1 MKLSNWNFEIASFL
15 STRPNFSVVF
25 VLILTVFFI
34 FPMFVFAPTEQAG
47 PNPPGEVYDLQKDI
61 DDKFPTPVHYASF
74 VIEAKNGDVLTQ
86 DVLYELDQNIFSL
99 LEKDKIGELSTNTL
113 EIQPYLFSYYDFDLG
128 QNVNGVASILGP
140 IKIILEKMGTDL
152 GSASND
158 QVKIAVSQMMSN
170 ENFKEV
176 WDFLASQTTSY
187 KQIVLG
193 QEIDYWTSPAM
204 TLVVMADNKKL
215 GGSGLEIGLGG
226 GEEVINKEH
235 LNRKFADVVA
245 GNQENFSLLGI
256 ANDVNLEAEEQGKT
270 AGPFIMFT
278 VIAAVLV
285 VGASSG
291 SYWVTAVTGIGI
303 GIMMVWLKGIS
314 ALIGLKMGLVID
326 LIVPISMVALGV
338 DFVVHAIRRYKEE
351 LNDGNLP
358 RDALRI
364 GYAGVVGALL
374 LAMASDSIAFLSNLS
389 SNIEAVIHFGAA
401 AGIAVLSSYFILGV
415 IAPIVV
421 MQTDQLILK
430 TGTAFHGNSFLFRI
444 AWLGF
449 RVFSSML
456 VAIVSGAAVILIVA
470 LDKTWGLLLL
480 SGCLIVFVLIP
491 VLVMSRFVRDNELSS
506 IQSQPSLIESDK
518 IIIKNLIVLRNIP
531 SVITQN
537 LVSFSSKRSMIVLII
552 TALVTVLSTYYAV
565 QLRPSFDV
573 KDFFDSN
580 SQFVLG
586 LDKFDEYMG
595 EQGGEPGIAY
605 VRGDLT
611 DPSALSEI
619 YVFIEKLRDVEYV
632 AVTPSGEVTFGPH
645 VINMIQSV
653 MKSPVAREMIS
664 KSQGIVISDLD
675 DNGFPDSSDQVR
687 GIYDYALINGV
698 IGEGGQLIASPDQV
712 SGSVYYREN
721 EESLTAIS
729 FQIPGTRDQ
738 KIVSKTKELVDPLLD
753 ELENHPSISRAAL
766 TGSPF
771 TRDLQ
776 LEASANTLFT
786 ALPIAIIAAIIL
798 LVVAMRSF
806 KYAIVTVIPVGL
818 VAAWLYGIMYLF
830 GFSLNFVT
838 AMIGAISIGV
848 GIDYSIHMTARFREE
863 MKRNPTRL
871 AAIMCAARGTGLALV
886 ASAISSIAGFV
897 ILGFAPMPMF
907 AAYGQLTAAM
917 ILFALLASLIVLP
930 SLLMVITKEIQE
942 PLDSN

>member
-1 MKLSNWNFEIASFL
+1 MKLSNWNFEIANFL
-15 STRPNFSVVF
+15 SKRPNLSIIFA
-25 VLILTVFFI
+25 LILTLFFI
-34 FPMFVFAPTEQAG
+34 FPMFVLAPTEQAG

-61 DDKFPTPVHYASF
+61 DEKFPTPVHYASF
-74 VIEAKNGDVLTQ
+74 VVEAKNGDVLTK
-86 DVLYELDQNIFSL
+86 DVLSELDQNVLLL
-99 LEKDKIGELSTNTL
+99 LEKDEIGELAANTL
-113 EIQPYLFSYYDFDLG
+113 DVQPYLFSYYDFDLG
-128 QNVNGVASILGP
+128 QNINGVASILGP
-140 IKIILEKMGTDL
+140 IKLILEQMGTNL
-152 GSASND
+152 SSASND
-158 QVKIAVSQMMSN
+158 QVKFAVSQMMSN

-176 WDFLASQTTSY
+176 WDFLASQTSSS
-187 KQIVLG
+187 KKIVMG

-204 TLVVMADNKKL
+204 TLAVMADNKKL
-215 GGSGLEIGLGG
+215 GGGGLDLGLGG
-226 GEEVINKEH
+226 GEEIVNKEY
-235 LNRKFADVVA
+235 LNRNFGAVIA
-245 GNQENFSLLGI
+245 GNEENFSLLGI
-256 ANDVNLEAEEQGKT
+256 ANDVNLEAEEQGQT
-270 AGPFIMFT
+270 AGPYIMLT

-303 GIMMVWLKGIS
+303 GIMMVWLKGVS

-351 LNDGNLP
+351 LNDGNFP

-415 IAPIVV
+415 IAPVVV

-430 TGTAFHGNSFLFRI
+430 TGQAFQSRFWNT
-444 AWLGF
+444 F
-449 RVFSSML
+449 RVLGSFL
-456 VAIVSGAAVILIVA
+456 VAISSGAAVIMLVA
-470 LDKTWGLLLL
+470 LDKTLGLLLL
-480 SGCLIVFVLIP
+480 SGCLVAFVIIPILFMLRFAKHNKNSFIQLEPPAVISDSKLMKVTQSIVSI
-491 VLVMSRFVRDNELSS
+491 SS
-506 IQSQPSLIESDK
+506 Q
-518 IIIKNLIVLRNIP
+518 
-531 SVITQN
+531 
-537 LVSFSSKRSMIVLII
+537 RSILVLII
-552 TALVTVLSTYYAV
+552 ATFVTILATYYAV

-580 SQFVLG
+580 SEFVLG

-611 DPSALSEI
+611 DPSALNEI
-619 YVFIEKLRDVEYV
+619 DMFIENLRDVEFV

-653 MKSPVAREMIS
+653 MGSPVAKELIS
-664 KSQGIVISDLD
+664 KSERIQISDLNND
-675 DNGFPDSSDQVR
+675 GFPDSADQVR
-687 GIYDYALINGV
+687 SIYDYALINGV
-698 IGEGGQLIASPDQV
+698 MGEGGQLIASPDQV
-712 SGSVYYREN
+712 NASIYYREN

-738 KIVSKTKELVDPLLD
+738 KIVTKTKELVDPLLND
-753 ELENHPSISRAAL
+753 LQGHSSISRAAL

-771 TRDLQ
+771 TRDVQLQ
-776 LEASANTLFT
+776 ASANTLFT

-798 LVVAMRSF
+798 LVVTMKSF

-818 VAAWLYGIMYLF
+818 VAAWLYGIMYVF

-848 GIDYSIHMTARFREE
+848 GIDYSIHMTQRFREE
-863 MKRNPTRL
+863 IRRNPTRL
-871 AAIMCAARGTGLALV
+871 SAIKRAARGTGVALV
-886 ASAISSIAGFV
+886 ASAVSSIAGFV

-930 SLLMVITKEIQE
+930 SLLMVITKEIND
-942 PLDSN
+942 PVDI

>member
-15 STRPNFSVVF
+15 STRPNLSIISA
-25 VLILTVFFI
+25 LILTGIFI
-34 FPMFVFAPTEQAG
+34 FPMFIFAPTEQAG

-61 DDKFPTPVHYASF
+61 DGKFPTPVHYASF
-74 VIEAKNGDVLTQ
+74 VVEAKNGDVLTK
-86 DVLYELDQNIFSL
+86 DVLNELDQNIFLL
-99 LEKDKIGELSTNTL
+99 LEKDEVGELAANTL
-113 EIQPYLFSYYDFDLG
+113 DVQPYLFSYYDFDLG
-128 QNVNGVASILGP
+128 QNVNGVASIIGP
-140 IKIILEKMGTDL
+140 IKLILEQMGTDL
-152 GSASND
+152 ESASND
-158 QVKIAVSQMMSN
+158 QVKFAVSQMMSN

-176 WDFLASQTTSY
+176 WDFLASQTSSS
-187 KQIVLG
+187 KKIVMG

-204 TLVVMADNKKL
+204 TLAVMADNKKL

-226 GEEVINKEH
+226 GEEIVNKEY
-235 LNRKFADVVA
+235 LNRNFGSVIA
-245 GNQENFSLLGI
+245 GNQENFLLLGI
-256 ANDVNLEAEEQGKT
+256 ANDVNLEAEEQGQT
-270 AGPFIMFT
+270 AGPYIMLT

-351 LNDGNLP
+351 LNDGNFP

-415 IAPIVV
+415 IAPVFV

-430 TGTAFHGNSFLFRI
+430 TGETFQGRFWNLFRVLGSFLAAI
-444 AWLGF
+444 A
-449 RVFSSML
+449 
-456 VAIVSGAAVILIVA
+456 SGAAVIMIVA
-470 LDKTWGLLLL
+470 LDKTLGLLLL
-480 SGCLIVFVLIP
+480 SGCSIFFILIP
-491 VLVMSRFVRDNELSS
+491 VLVMSRFAGNNESS
-506 IQSQPSLIESDK
+506 AIQSQLPSLVSDSK
-518 IIIKNLIVLRNIP
+518 LVR
-531 SVITQN
+531 ITEI
-537 LVSFSSKRSMIVLII
+537 LVSVSSQRSIVV
-552 TALVTVLSTYYAV
+552 LVIATFVTILATYYAV

-580 SQFVLG
+580 SEFVLG

-611 DPSALSEI
+611 DPSALNEI
-619 YVFIEKLRDVEYV
+619 NLFIEKLRGVEYV

-645 VINMIQSV
+645 VINLIQSV
-653 MKSPVAREMIS
+653 MNSPVAIELIS
-664 KSQGIVISDLD
+664 QSQGIGISDLD
-675 DNGFPDSSDQVR
+675 NDGFPDAPGQVQA
-687 GIYDYALINGV
+687 IYDYALINGV
-698 IGEGGQLIASPDQV
+698 IGEGNQLIASPDQV
-712 SGSVYYREN
+712 KGSVYYRQN
-721 EESLTAIS
+721 EENLTAIS

-738 KIVSKTKELVDPLLD
+738 KIVTKTKELIDPLLS
-753 ELENHPSISRAAL
+753 ELEKHPSISRAAL

-798 LVVAMRSF
+798 LIVTMKSF

-818 VAAWLYGIMYLF
+818 VAAWLYGIMYVF

-848 GIDYSIHMTARFREE
+848 GIDYSIHMTERFREE
-863 MKRNPTRL
+863 LRRNPTKL
-871 AAIMCAARGTGLALV
+871 SAIMRAARGTGVALV
-886 ASAISSIAGFV
+886 ASAVSSIAGFV

-930 SLLMVITKEIQE
+930 SLLMVITKEIKNTV
-942 PLDSN
+942 DF

>member
-1 MKLSNWNFEIASFL
+1 MKLSNWNFEIANFL
-15 STRPNFSVVF
+15 SKRPNLSIIFA
-25 VLILTVFFI
+25 LILTLFFI
-34 FPMFVFAPTEQAG
+34 FPMFVLAPTEQAG

-61 DDKFPTPVHYASF
+61 DEKFPTPVHYASF
-74 VIEAKNGDVLTQ
+74 VVEAKNGDVLTK
-86 DVLYELDQNIFSL
+86 DVLSELDQNVLLL
-99 LEKDKIGELSTNTL
+99 LEKDEIGELAANTL
-113 EIQPYLFSYYDFDLG
+113 DVQPYLFSYYDFDLG
-128 QNVNGVASILGP
+128 QNINGVASILGP
-140 IKIILEKMGTDL
+140 IKLILEQMGTNL
-152 GSASND
+152 SSASND
-158 QVKIAVSQMMSN
+158 QVKFAVSQMMSN

-176 WDFLASQTTSY
+176 WDFLASQTSSS
-187 KQIVLG
+187 KKIVMG

-204 TLVVMADNKKL
+204 TLAVMADNKKL
-215 GGSGLEIGLGG
+215 GGGGLDLGLGG
-226 GEEVINKEH
+226 GEEILNKEY
-235 LNRKFADVVA
+235 LNRNFGAVIA
-245 GNQENFSLLGI
+245 GNEENFSLLGI
-256 ANDVNLEAEEQGKT
+256 ANDVNLEAEEQGQT
-270 AGPFIMFT
+270 AGPYIMLT

-303 GIMMVWLKGIS
+303 GIMMVWLKGVS

-351 LNDGNLP
+351 LNDGNFP

-415 IAPIVV
+415 IAPVVV

-430 TGTAFHGNSFLFRI
+430 TGQAFQSRFWNT
-444 AWLGF
+444 F
-449 RVFSSML
+449 RVLGSFL
-456 VAIVSGAAVILIVA
+456 VAISSGAAVIMLVA
-470 LDKTWGLLLL
+470 LDKTLGLLLL
-480 SGCLIVFVLIP
+480 SGCLVAFVIIPILFMLRLAKHNKNSFIQLEPPAVISDSKLMKVTQSIVSI
-491 VLVMSRFVRDNELSS
+491 SS
-506 IQSQPSLIESDK
+506 Q
-518 IIIKNLIVLRNIP
+518 
-531 SVITQN
+531 
-537 LVSFSSKRSMIVLII
+537 RSILVLII
-552 TALVTVLSTYYAV
+552 ATFVTILATYYAV

-580 SQFVLG
+580 SEFVLG

-611 DPSALSEI
+611 DPSALNEI
-619 YVFIEKLRDVEYV
+619 DMFIENLRDVEFV

-653 MKSPVAREMIS
+653 MGSPVAKDLIS
-664 KSQGIVISDLD
+664 KSERIQISDLNND
-675 DNGFPDSSDQVR
+675 GFPDSADQVR
-687 GIYDYALINGV
+687 SIYDYALINGV
-698 IGEGGQLIASPDQV
+698 MGEGGQLIASPDQV
-712 SGSVYYREN
+712 NASIYYREN

-738 KIVSKTKELVDPLLD
+738 KIVTKTKELVDPLLND
-753 ELENHPSISRAAL
+753 LQSHPSISRAAL

-771 TRDLQ
+771 TRDVQLQ
-776 LEASANTLFT
+776 ASANTLFT

-798 LVVAMRSF
+798 LVVTMKSF

-818 VAAWLYGIMYLF
+818 VAAWLYGIMYVF

-848 GIDYSIHMTARFREE
+848 GIDYSIHMTQRFREE
-863 MKRNPTRL
+863 IRRNPTRL
-871 AAIMCAARGTGLALV
+871 SAIKRAARGTGVALV
-886 ASAISSIAGFV
+886 ASAVSSIAGFV

-930 SLLMVITKEIQE
+930 SLLMVITKEIND
-942 PLDSN
+942 PVDI

>member
-1 MKLSNWNFEIASFL
+1 MKLSNWNFEIANFL
-15 STRPNFSVVF
+15 SKRPNLSIIFA
-25 VLILTVFFI
+25 LILTLFFI
-34 FPMFVFAPTEQAG
+34 FPMFVLAPTEQAG

-61 DDKFPTPVHYASF
+61 DEKFPTPVHYASF
-74 VIEAKNGDVLTQ
+74 VVEAKNGDVLTK
-86 DVLYELDQNIFSL
+86 DVLSELDQNVLLL
-99 LEKDKIGELSTNTL
+99 LEKDEIGELAANTL
-113 EIQPYLFSYYDFDLG
+113 DVQPYLFSYYDFDLG
-128 QNVNGVASILGP
+128 QNINGVASILGP
-140 IKIILEKMGTDL
+140 IKLILEQMGTNL
-152 GSASND
+152 SSASND
-158 QVKIAVSQMMSN
+158 QVKFAVSQMMSN

-176 WDFLASQTTSY
+176 WDFLASQTSSS
-187 KQIVLG
+187 KRIVMG

-204 TLVVMADNKKL
+204 TLAVMADNKKL
-215 GGSGLEIGLGG
+215 GGGGLDLGLGG
-226 GEEVINKEH
+226 GEEIVNKEY
-235 LNRKFADVVA
+235 LNRNFGAVIA
-245 GNQENFSLLGI
+245 GNEENFSLLGI
-256 ANDVNLEAEEQGKT
+256 ANDVNLEAEEQGQT
-270 AGPFIMFT
+270 AGPYIMLT

-303 GIMMVWLKGIS
+303 GIMMVWLKGVS

-351 LNDGNLP
+351 LNDGNFP

-415 IAPIVV
+415 IAPVVV

-430 TGTAFHGNSFLFRI
+430 TGQAFQSRFWNT
-444 AWLGF
+444 F
-449 RVFSSML
+449 RVLGSFL
-456 VAIVSGAAVILIVA
+456 VAISSGAAVIMLVA
-470 LDKTWGLLLL
+470 LDKTLGLLLL
-480 SGCLIVFVLIP
+480 SGCLVAFVIIPILFMLRLAKHNKNSFIQLEPPAVISDSKLMKVTQSIVSI
-491 VLVMSRFVRDNELSS
+491 SS
-506 IQSQPSLIESDK
+506 Q
-518 IIIKNLIVLRNIP
+518 
-531 SVITQN
+531 
-537 LVSFSSKRSMIVLII
+537 RSILVLII
-552 TALVTVLSTYYAV
+552 ATFVTILATYYAV

-580 SQFVLG
+580 SEFVLG

-611 DPSALSEI
+611 DPSALNEI
-619 YVFIEKLRDVEYV
+619 YMFIENLRDVEFV

-653 MKSPVAREMIS
+653 MGSPVAKDLIS
-664 KSQGIVISDLD
+664 KSERIQISDLNND
-675 DNGFPDSSDQVR
+675 GFPDSADQVR
-687 GIYDYALINGV
+687 SIYDYALINGV
-698 IGEGGQLIASPDQV
+698 MGEGGQLIASPDQV
-712 SGSVYYREN
+712 NASIYYREN

-738 KIVSKTKELVDPLLD
+738 KIVTKTKELVDPLLND
-753 ELENHPSISRAAL
+753 LQSHPSISRAAL

-771 TRDLQ
+771 TRDVQLQ
-776 LEASANTLFT
+776 ASANTLFT

-798 LVVAMRSF
+798 LVVTMKSF

-818 VAAWLYGIMYLF
+818 VAAWLYGIMYVF

-848 GIDYSIHMTARFREE
+848 GIDYSIHMTQRFREE
-863 MKRNPTRL
+863 IRRNPTRL
-871 AAIMCAARGTGLALV
+871 SAIKRAARGTGVALV
-886 ASAISSIAGFV
+886 ASAVSSIAGFV

-907 AAYGQLTAAM
+907 AAYGQLTAVM

-930 SLLMVITKEIQE
+930 SLLMVITKEIND
-942 PLDSN
+942 PVDI

>member
-1 MKLSNWNFEIASFL
+1 MKLSNWNFEIANFL
-15 STRPNFSVVF
+15 SKRPNLSIIFA
-25 VLILTVFFI
+25 LILTLFFI
-34 FPMFVFAPTEQAG
+34 FPMFVLAPTEQAG

-61 DDKFPTPVHYASF
+61 DEKFPTPVHYASF
-74 VIEAKNGDVLTQ
+74 VVEAKNGDVLTK
-86 DVLYELDQNIFSL
+86 DVLSELDQNVLLL
-99 LEKDKIGELSTNTL
+99 LEKDEIGELAANTL
-113 EIQPYLFSYYDFDLG
+113 DVQPYLFSYYDFDLG
-128 QNVNGVASILGP
+128 QNINGVASILGP
-140 IKIILEKMGTDL
+140 IKLILEQMGTNL
-152 GSASND
+152 SSASND
-158 QVKIAVSQMMSN
+158 QVKFAVSQMMSN

-176 WDFLASQTTSY
+176 WDFLASQTSSS
-187 KQIVLG
+187 KKIVMG

-204 TLVVMADNKKL
+204 TLAVMADNKKL
-215 GGSGLEIGLGG
+215 GGGGLDLGLGG
-226 GEEVINKEH
+226 GEEIVNKEY
-235 LNRKFADVVA
+235 LNRNFGAVIA
-245 GNQENFSLLGI
+245 GNEENFSLLGI
-256 ANDVNLEAEEQGKT
+256 ANDVNLEAEEQGQT
-270 AGPFIMFT
+270 AGPYIMLT

-303 GIMMVWLKGIS
+303 GIMMVWLKGVS

-351 LNDGNLP
+351 LNDGNFP

-415 IAPIVV
+415 IAPVVV

-430 TGTAFHGNSFLFRI
+430 TGQAFQSRFWNT
-444 AWLGF
+444 F
-449 RVFSSML
+449 RVLGSFL
-456 VAIVSGAAVILIVA
+456 VAISSGAAVIMLVA
-470 LDKTWGLLLL
+470 LDKTLGLLLL
-480 SGCLIVFVLIP
+480 SGCLVAFVIIPILFMLRLAKHNKNSFIQLEPPAVISDSKLMKVTQSIVSI
-491 VLVMSRFVRDNELSS
+491 SS
-506 IQSQPSLIESDK
+506 Q
-518 IIIKNLIVLRNIP
+518 
-531 SVITQN
+531 
-537 LVSFSSKRSMIVLII
+537 RSILVLII
-552 TALVTVLSTYYAV
+552 ATFVTILATYYAV

-580 SQFVLG
+580 SEFVLG

-611 DPSALSEI
+611 DPSALNEI
-619 YVFIEKLRDVEYV
+619 YMFIENLRDVEFV

-645 VINMIQSV
+645 VINMIHSV
-653 MKSPVAREMIS
+653 MGSPVAKELIS
-664 KSQGIVISDLD
+664 KSERIQISDLNND
-675 DNGFPDSSDQVR
+675 GFPDSADQVR
-687 GIYDYALINGV
+687 SIYDYALINGV
-698 IGEGGQLIASPDQV
+698 MGEGGQLIASPDQV
-712 SGSVYYREN
+712 NASIYYREN

-738 KIVSKTKELVDPLLD
+738 KIVTKTKELVDPLLND
-753 ELENHPSISRAAL
+753 LQSHPSISRAAL

-771 TRDLQ
+771 TRDVQLQ
-776 LEASANTLFT
+776 ASANTLFT

-798 LVVAMRSF
+798 LVVTMKSF

-818 VAAWLYGIMYLF
+818 VAAWLYGIMYVF

-848 GIDYSIHMTARFREE
+848 GIDYSIHMTQRFREE
-863 MKRNPTRL
+863 IRRNPTRL
-871 AAIMCAARGTGLALV
+871 SAIKRAARGTGVALV
-886 ASAISSIAGFV
+886 ASAVSSIAGFV

-930 SLLMVITKEIQE
+930 SLLMVITKEIND
-942 PLDSN
+942 PVDI

>member
-1 MKLSNWNFEIASFL
+1 MKLSNWNFEIANFL
-15 STRPNFSVVF
+15 SKRPNLSIIFA
-25 VLILTVFFI
+25 LILTLFFI
-34 FPMFVFAPTEQAG
+34 FPMFVLAPTEQAG

-61 DDKFPTPVHYASF
+61 DEKFPTPVHYASF
-74 VIEAKNGDVLTQ
+74 VVEAKNGDVLTK
-86 DVLYELDQNIFSL
+86 DVLSELDQNVLLL
-99 LEKDKIGELSTNTL
+99 LEKDEIGELAANTL
-113 EIQPYLFSYYDFDLG
+113 DVQPYLFSYYDFDLG
-128 QNVNGVASILGP
+128 QNINGVASILGP
-140 IKIILEKMGTDL
+140 IKLILEQMGTNL
-152 GSASND
+152 SSASND
-158 QVKIAVSQMMSN
+158 QVKFAVSQMMSN

-176 WDFLASQTTSY
+176 WDFLASQTSSS
-187 KQIVLG
+187 KKIVMG

-204 TLVVMADNKKL
+204 TLAVMADNKKL
-215 GGSGLEIGLGG
+215 GGGGLDLGLGG
-226 GEEVINKEH
+226 GEEILNKEY
-235 LNRKFADVVA
+235 LNRNFGAVIA
-245 GNQENFSLLGI
+245 GNEENFSLLGI
-256 ANDVNLEAEEQGKT
+256 ANDVNLEAEEQGQT
-270 AGPFIMFT
+270 AGPYIMLT

-303 GIMMVWLKGIS
+303 GIMMVWLKGVS

-351 LNDGNLP
+351 LNDGNFP

-415 IAPIVV
+415 IAPVVV

-430 TGTAFHGNSFLFRI
+430 TGQAFQSRFWNT
-444 AWLGF
+444 F
-449 RVFSSML
+449 RVLGSFL
-456 VAIVSGAAVILIVA
+456 VAISSGAAVIMLVA
-470 LDKTWGLLLL
+470 LDKTLGLLLL
-480 SGCLIVFVLIP
+480 SGCLVAFVIIP
-491 VLVMSRFVRDNELSS
+491 VLFMLRFAKHNKNSFIQLEPPTVISDSKLMKVTQTIVSISS
-506 IQSQPSLIESDK
+506 Q
-518 IIIKNLIVLRNIP
+518 
-531 SVITQN
+531 
-537 LVSFSSKRSMIVLII
+537 RSILVLII
-552 TALVTVLSTYYAV
+552 ATLITILTTYYAV

-580 SQFVLG
+580 SEFVLG

-611 DPSALSEI
+611 DPSALNEI
-619 YVFIEKLRDVEYV
+619 YMFIENLRDVEFV

-653 MKSPVAREMIS
+653 MGSPVAKDLIS
-664 KSQGIVISDLD
+664 KSERIQISDLNND
-675 DNGFPDSSDQVR
+675 GFPDSADQVR
-687 GIYDYALINGV
+687 SIYDYALINGV
-698 IGEGGQLIASPDQV
+698 MGEGGQLIASPDQV
-712 SGSVYYREN
+712 NASIYYREN

-738 KIVSKTKELVDPLLD
+738 KIVTKTKELVDPLLND
-753 ELENHPSISRAAL
+753 LQSHPSISRAAL

-771 TRDLQ
+771 TRDVQLQ
-776 LEASANTLFT
+776 ASANTLFT

-798 LVVAMRSF
+798 LVVTMKSF

-818 VAAWLYGIMYLF
+818 VAAWLYGIMYVF

-848 GIDYSIHMTARFREE
+848 GIDYSIHMTQRFREE
-863 MKRNPTRL
+863 IRRNPTRL
-871 AAIMCAARGTGLALV
+871 SAIKRAARGTGVALV
-886 ASAISSIAGFV
+886 ASAVSSIAGFV

-930 SLLMVITKEIQE
+930 SLLMVITKEIND
-942 PLDSN
+942 PVDI

>member
-15 STRPNFSVVF
+15 STRPNLSIISA
-25 VLILTVFFI
+25 LILTGIFI
-34 FPMFVFAPTEQAG
+34 FPMFIFAPTEQAG

-61 DDKFPTPVHYASF
+61 DGKFPTPVHYASF
-74 VIEAKNGDVLTQ
+74 VVEAKNGDVLTK
-86 DVLYELDQNIFSL
+86 DVLNELDQNIFLL
-99 LEKDKIGELSTNTL
+99 LEKDEVGELAANTL
-113 EIQPYLFSYYDFDLG
+113 DVQPYLFSYYDFDLG
-128 QNVNGVASILGP
+128 QNVNGVASIIGP
-140 IKIILEKMGTDL
+140 IKLILEQMGTDL
-152 GSASND
+152 ESASND
-158 QVKIAVSQMMSN
+158 QVKFAVSQMMSN

-176 WDFLASQTTSY
+176 WDFLASQTSSS
-187 KQIVLG
+187 KKIVMG

-204 TLVVMADNKKL
+204 TLAVMADNKKL

-226 GEEVINKEH
+226 GEEIVNKEY
-235 LNRKFADVVA
+235 LNRNFGSVIA
-245 GNQENFSLLGI
+245 GNQENFLLLGI
-256 ANDVNLEAEEQGKT
+256 ANDVNLEAEEQGQT
-270 AGPFIMFT
+270 AGPYIMLT

-351 LNDGNLP
+351 LNDGNFP

-415 IAPIVV
+415 IAPVFV

-430 TGTAFHGNSFLFRI
+430 TGETFQGRFWNLFRVLGSFLAAI
-444 AWLGF
+444 A
-449 RVFSSML
+449 
-456 VAIVSGAAVILIVA
+456 SGAAVIMIVA
-470 LDKTWGLLLL
+470 LDKTLGLLLL
-480 SGCLIVFVLIP
+480 SGCSIFFILIP
-491 VLVMSRFVRDNELSS
+491 VLVMSRFAGNNESS
-506 IQSQPSLIESDK
+506 AIQSQLPSLVSDSK
-518 IIIKNLIVLRNIP
+518 LVR
-531 SVITQN
+531 ITEI
-537 LVSFSSKRSMIVLII
+537 LVSVSSQRSIVV
-552 TALVTVLSTYYAV
+552 LVIATFVTILATYYAV

-580 SQFVLG
+580 SEFVLG

-611 DPSALSEI
+611 DPSALNEI
-619 YVFIEKLRDVEYV
+619 NLFIEKLRGVEYV

-645 VINMIQSV
+645 VINLIQSV
-653 MKSPVAREMIS
+653 MNSPVAIELIS
-664 KSQGIVISDLD
+664 QSQGIGISDLD
-675 DNGFPDSSDQVR
+675 NDGFPDAPGQVQA
-687 GIYDYALINGV
+687 IYDYALINGV
-698 IGEGGQLIASPDQV
+698 IGEGNQLIASLDQV
-712 SGSVYYREN
+712 KGSVYYRQN
-721 EESLTAIS
+721 EENLTAIS

-738 KIVSKTKELVDPLLD
+738 KIVTKTKELIDPLLS
-753 ELENHPSISRAAL
+753 ELEKHPSISRAAL

-798 LVVAMRSF
+798 LIVTMKSF

-818 VAAWLYGIMYLF
+818 VAAWLYGIMYVF

-848 GIDYSIHMTARFREE
+848 GIDYSIHMTERFREE
-863 MKRNPTRL
+863 LRRNPTKL
-871 AAIMCAARGTGLALV
+871 SAIMRAARGTGVALV
-886 ASAISSIAGFV
+886 ASAVSSIAGFV

-930 SLLMVITKEIQE
+930 SLLMVITKEIKNTV
-942 PLDSN
+942 DF

>member
-1 MKLSNWNFEIASFL
+1 MKLSNWNFEIANFL
-15 STRPNFSVVF
+15 SKRPNLSIIFA
-25 VLILTVFFI
+25 LILTLFFI
-34 FPMFVFAPTEQAG
+34 FPMFVLAPTEQAG

-61 DDKFPTPVHYASF
+61 DEKFPTPVHYASF
-74 VIEAKNGDVLTQ
+74 VVEAKNGDVLTK
-86 DVLYELDQNIFSL
+86 DVLSELDQNVLLL
-99 LEKDKIGELSTNTL
+99 LEKDEIGELAANTL
-113 EIQPYLFSYYDFDLG
+113 DVQPYLFSYYDFDLG
-128 QNVNGVASILGP
+128 QNINGVASILGP
-140 IKIILEKMGTDL
+140 IKLILEQMGTNL
-152 GSASND
+152 SSASND
-158 QVKIAVSQMMSN
+158 QVKFAVSQMMSN

-176 WDFLASQTTSY
+176 WDFLASQTSSS
-187 KQIVLG
+187 KKIVMG

-204 TLVVMADNKKL
+204 TLAVMADNKKL
-215 GGSGLEIGLGG
+215 GGGGLDLGLGG
-226 GEEVINKEH
+226 GEEIVNKEY
-235 LNRKFADVVA
+235 LNRNFGAVIA
-245 GNQENFSLLGI
+245 GNEENFSLLGI
-256 ANDVNLEAEEQGKT
+256 ANDVNLEAEEQGQT
-270 AGPFIMFT
+270 AGPYIMLT

-303 GIMMVWLKGIS
+303 GIMMVWLKGVS

-351 LNDGNLP
+351 LNDGNFP

-415 IAPIVV
+415 IAPVVV

-430 TGTAFHGNSFLFRI
+430 TGQAFQSRFWNT
-444 AWLGF
+444 F
-449 RVFSSML
+449 RVLGSFL
-456 VAIVSGAAVILIVA
+456 VAISSGAAVIMLVA
-470 LDKTWGLLLL
+470 LDKTLGLLLL
-480 SGCLIVFVLIP
+480 SGCLVAFVIIPILFMLRLAKHNKNSFIQLEPPAVISDSKLMKVTQSIVSI
-491 VLVMSRFVRDNELSS
+491 SS
-506 IQSQPSLIESDK
+506 Q
-518 IIIKNLIVLRNIP
+518 
-531 SVITQN
+531 
-537 LVSFSSKRSMIVLII
+537 RSILVLII
-552 TALVTVLSTYYAV
+552 ATFVTILATYYAV

-580 SQFVLG
+580 SEFVLG

-611 DPSALSEI
+611 DPSALNEI
-619 YVFIEKLRDVEYV
+619 YMFIENLRDVEFV

-653 MKSPVAREMIS
+653 MGSPVAKDLIS
-664 KSQGIVISDLD
+664 KSERIQISDLNND
-675 DNGFPDSSDQVR
+675 GFPDSADQVR
-687 GIYDYALINGV
+687 SIYDYALINGV
-698 IGEGGQLIASPDQV
+698 MGEGGQLIASPDQV
-712 SGSVYYREN
+712 NASIYYREN

-738 KIVSKTKELVDPLLD
+738 KIVTKTKELVDPLLND
-753 ELENHPSISRAAL
+753 LQSHPSISRAAL

-771 TRDLQ
+771 TRDVQLQ
-776 LEASANTLFT
+776 ASANTLFT

-798 LVVAMRSF
+798 LVVTMKSF

-818 VAAWLYGIMYLF
+818 VAAWLYGIMYVF

-848 GIDYSIHMTARFREE
+848 GIDYSIHMTQRFREE
-863 MKRNPTRL
+863 ILRNPTRL
-871 AAIMCAARGTGLALV
+871 SAIKRAARGTGVALV

-930 SLLMVITKEIQE
+930 SLLMVITKEIND
-942 PLDSN
+942 PVDI

>member
-1 MKLSNWNFEIASFL
+1 MKLSNWNFEIANFL
-15 STRPNFSVVF
+15 SKRPNLSIIFA
-25 VLILTVFFI
+25 LILTLFFI
-34 FPMFVFAPTEQAG
+34 FPMFVLAPTEQAG

-61 DDKFPTPVHYASF
+61 DEKFPTPVHYASF
-74 VIEAKNGDVLTQ
+74 VVEAKNGDVLTK
-86 DVLYELDQNIFSL
+86 DVLSELDQNVLLL
-99 LEKDKIGELSTNTL
+99 LEKDEIGELAANTL
-113 EIQPYLFSYYDFDLG
+113 DVQPYLFSYYDFDLG
-128 QNVNGVASILGP
+128 QNINGVASILGP
-140 IKIILEKMGTDL
+140 IKLILEQMGTNL
-152 GSASND
+152 SSASND
-158 QVKIAVSQMMSN
+158 QVKFAVSQMMSN

-176 WDFLASQTTSY
+176 WDFLASQTSSS
-187 KQIVLG
+187 KKIVMG

-204 TLVVMADNKKL
+204 TLAVMADNKKL
-215 GGSGLEIGLGG
+215 GGGGLDLGLGG
-226 GEEVINKEH
+226 GEDIVNKEY
-235 LNRKFADVVA
+235 LNRNFGAVIA
-245 GNQENFSLLGI
+245 GNEENFSLLGI
-256 ANDVNLEAEEQGKT
+256 ANDVNLEAEEQGQT
-270 AGPFIMFT
+270 AGPYIMLT

-303 GIMMVWLKGIS
+303 GIMMVWLKGVS

-351 LNDGNLP
+351 LNDGNFP

-415 IAPIVV
+415 IAPVVV

-430 TGTAFHGNSFLFRI
+430 TGQAFQSRFWNT
-444 AWLGF
+444 F
-449 RVFSSML
+449 RVLGSFL
-456 VAIVSGAAVILIVA
+456 VAISSGAAVIMLVA
-470 LDKTWGLLLL
+470 LDKTLGLLLL
-480 SGCLIVFVLIP
+480 SGCLVAFVIIPILFMLRFAKHNKNSFIQFEPPAVISDSKLMKVTQSIVSI
-491 VLVMSRFVRDNELSS
+491 SS
-506 IQSQPSLIESDK
+506 Q
-518 IIIKNLIVLRNIP
+518 
-531 SVITQN
+531 
-537 LVSFSSKRSMIVLII
+537 RSILVLII
-552 TALVTVLSTYYAV
+552 ATFVTILATYYAV

-580 SQFVLG
+580 SEFVLG

-611 DPSALSEI
+611 DPSALNEI
-619 YVFIEKLRDVEYV
+619 YMFIENLRDVEFV

-653 MKSPVAREMIS
+653 MGSPVAKDLIS
-664 KSQGIVISDLD
+664 KSERIQISDLNND
-675 DNGFPDSSDQVR
+675 GFPDSADQVR
-687 GIYDYALINGV
+687 AIYDYALINGV
-698 IGEGGQLIASPDQV
+698 MGEGGQLIASPDQV
-712 SGSVYYREN
+712 NASIYYREN

-738 KIVSKTKELVDPLLD
+738 KIVTKTKELIDPLLND
-753 ELENHPSISRAAL
+753 LQGHSSISRAAL

-771 TRDLQ
+771 TRDVQLQ
-776 LEASANTLFT
+776 ASANTLFT

-798 LVVAMRSF
+798 LVVTMKSF

-818 VAAWLYGIMYLF
+818 VAAWLYGIMYVF

-848 GIDYSIHMTARFREE
+848 GIDYSIHMTQRFREE
-863 MKRNPTRL
+863 IRRNPTRL
-871 AAIMCAARGTGLALV
+871 SAIKRAARGTGVALV
-886 ASAISSIAGFV
+886 ASAVSSIAGFV

-930 SLLMVITKEIQE
+930 SLLMVITKEIND
-942 PLDSN
+942 PVDI

>member
-15 STRPNFSVVF
+15 STRPNLSIISA
-25 VLILTVFFI
+25 LILTGIFI
-34 FPMFVFAPTEQAG
+34 FPMFIFAPTEQAG

-61 DDKFPTPVHYASF
+61 DGKFPTPVHYASF
-74 VIEAKNGDVLTQ
+74 VVEAKNGDVLTK
-86 DVLYELDQNIFSL
+86 DVLNELDQNIFLL
-99 LEKDKIGELSTNTL
+99 LEKDEVGELAANTL
-113 EIQPYLFSYYDFDLG
+113 DVQPYLFSYYDFDLG
-128 QNVNGVASILGP
+128 QNVNGVASIIGP
-140 IKIILEKMGTDL
+140 IKLILEQMGTDL
-152 GSASND
+152 ESASND
-158 QVKIAVSQMMSN
+158 QVKFAVSQMMSN

-176 WDFLASQTTSY
+176 WDFLASQTSSS
-187 KQIVLG
+187 KKIVMG

-204 TLVVMADNKKL
+204 TLAVMADNKKL

-226 GEEVINKEH
+226 GEEIVNKEY
-235 LNRKFADVVA
+235 LNRNFGSVIA
-245 GNQENFSLLGI
+245 GNQENFLLLGI
-256 ANDVNLEAEEQGKT
+256 ANDVNLEAEEQGQT
-270 AGPFIMFT
+270 AGPYIMLT

-351 LNDGNLP
+351 LNDGNFP

-415 IAPIVV
+415 IAPVFV

-430 TGTAFHGNSFLFRI
+430 TGETFQGRFWNLFRVLGSFLAAI
-444 AWLGF
+444 A
-449 RVFSSML
+449 
-456 VAIVSGAAVILIVA
+456 SGAAVIMIVA
-470 LDKTWGLLLL
+470 LDKTLGLLLL
-480 SGCLIVFVLIP
+480 SGCSIFFILIP
-491 VLVMSRFVRDNELSS
+491 VLVMSRFAVNNESS
-506 IQSQPSLIESDK
+506 AIQSQLPSLVSDSK
-518 IIIKNLIVLRNIP
+518 LVR
-531 SVITQN
+531 ITEI
-537 LVSFSSKRSMIVLII
+537 LVSVSSQRSIVV
-552 TALVTVLSTYYAV
+552 LVIATFVTILATYYAV

-580 SQFVLG
+580 SEFVLG

-611 DPSALSEI
+611 DPSALNEI
-619 YVFIEKLRDVEYV
+619 NLFIEKLRGVEYV

-645 VINMIQSV
+645 VINLIQSV
-653 MKSPVAREMIS
+653 MNSPVAIELIS
-664 KSQGIVISDLD
+664 QSQGIGISDLD
-675 DNGFPDSSDQVR
+675 NDGFPDAPGQVQA
-687 GIYDYALINGV
+687 IYDYALINGV
-698 IGEGGQLIASPDQV
+698 IGEGNQLIASPDQV
-712 SGSVYYREN
+712 KGSVYYRQN
-721 EESLTAIS
+721 EENLTAIS

-738 KIVSKTKELVDPLLD
+738 KIVTKTKELIDPLLS
-753 ELENHPSISRAAL
+753 ELEKHPSISRAAL

-798 LVVAMRSF
+798 LIVTMKSF

-818 VAAWLYGIMYLF
+818 VAAWLYGIMYVF

-848 GIDYSIHMTARFREE
+848 GIDYSIHMTERFREE
-863 MKRNPTRL
+863 LRRNPTKL
-871 AAIMCAARGTGLALV
+871 SAIMRAARGTGVALV
-886 ASAISSIAGFV
+886 ASAVSSIAGFV

-930 SLLMVITKEIQE
+930 SLLMVITKEIKNTV
-942 PLDSN
+942 DF

>member
-1 MKLSNWNFEIASFL
+1 MKLSNWNFEIANFL
-15 STRPNFSVVF
+15 SKRPNLSIIFA
-25 VLILTVFFI
+25 LILTLFFI
-34 FPMFVFAPTEQAG
+34 FPMFVLAPTEQAG

-61 DDKFPTPVHYASF
+61 DEKFPTPVHYASF
-74 VIEAKNGDVLTQ
+74 VVEAKNGDVLTK
-86 DVLYELDQNIFSL
+86 DVLSELDQNVLLL
-99 LEKDKIGELSTNTL
+99 LEKDEIGELAANTL
-113 EIQPYLFSYYDFDLG
+113 DVQPYLFSYYDFDLG
-128 QNVNGVASILGP
+128 QNINGVASILGP
-140 IKIILEKMGTDL
+140 IKLILEQMGTNL
-152 GSASND
+152 SSASND
-158 QVKIAVSQMMSN
+158 QVKFAVSQMMSN

-176 WDFLASQTTSY
+176 WDFLASQTSSS
-187 KQIVLG
+187 KKIVMG

-204 TLVVMADNKKL
+204 TLAVMADNKKL
-215 GGSGLEIGLGG
+215 GGGGLDLGLGG
-226 GEEVINKEH
+226 GEEIVNKEY
-235 LNRKFADVVA
+235 LNRNFGAVIA
-245 GNQENFSLLGI
+245 GNEENFSLLGI
-256 ANDVNLEAEEQGKT
+256 ANDVNLEAEEQGQT
-270 AGPFIMFT
+270 AGPYIMLT

-303 GIMMVWLKGIS
+303 GIMMVWLKGVS

-351 LNDGNLP
+351 LNDGNFP

-415 IAPIVV
+415 IAPVVV

-430 TGTAFHGNSFLFRI
+430 TGQAFQSRFWNT
-444 AWLGF
+444 F
-449 RVFSSML
+449 RVLGSFL
-456 VAIVSGAAVILIVA
+456 VAISSGAAVIMLVA
-470 LDKTWGLLLL
+470 LDKTLGLLLL
-480 SGCLIVFVLIP
+480 SGCLVAFVIIPILFMLRLAKHNKNSFIQLEPPAVISDSKLMKVTQSIVSI
-491 VLVMSRFVRDNELSS
+491 SS
-506 IQSQPSLIESDK
+506 Q
-518 IIIKNLIVLRNIP
+518 
-531 SVITQN
+531 
-537 LVSFSSKRSMIVLII
+537 RSILVLII
-552 TALVTVLSTYYAV
+552 ATFVTILATYYAV

-580 SQFVLG
+580 SEFVLG

-611 DPSALSEI
+611 DPSALNEI
-619 YVFIEKLRDVEYV
+619 YMFIENLRDVEFV

-653 MKSPVAREMIS
+653 MGSPVAKDLIS
-664 KSQGIVISDLD
+664 KSERIQISDLNND
-675 DNGFPDSSDQVR
+675 GFPDSADQVR
-687 GIYDYALINGV
+687 SIYDYALINGV
-698 IGEGGQLIASPDQV
+698 MGEGGQLIASPDQV
-712 SGSVYYREN
+712 NASIYYREN

-738 KIVSKTKELVDPLLD
+738 KIVTKTKELVDPLLND
-753 ELENHPSISRAAL
+753 LQSHPSISRAAL

-771 TRDLQ
+771 TRDVQLQ
-776 LEASANTLFT
+776 ASANTLFT

-798 LVVAMRSF
+798 LVVTMKSF

-818 VAAWLYGIMYLF
+818 VAAWLYGIMYVF

-848 GIDYSIHMTARFREE
+848 GIDYSIHMTQRFREE
-863 MKRNPTRL
+863 IRRNPTRL
-871 AAIMCAARGTGLALV
+871 SAIKRAARGTGVALV
-886 ASAISSIAGFV
+886 ASAVSSIAGFV

-907 AAYGQLTAAM
+907 AAYGQLTAVM

-930 SLLMVITKEIQE
+930 SLLMVITKEIND
-942 PLDSN
+942 PVDI

>member
-1 MKLSNWNFEIASFL
+1 MKLSNWNFEIANFL
-15 STRPNFSVVF
+15 SKRPNLSIIFA
-25 VLILTVFFI
+25 LILTLFFI
-34 FPMFVFAPTEQAG
+34 FPMFVLAPTEQAG

-61 DDKFPTPVHYASF
+61 DEKFPTPVHYASF
-74 VIEAKNGDVLTQ
+74 VVEAKNGDVLTK
-86 DVLYELDQNIFSL
+86 DVLSELDQNVLLL
-99 LEKDKIGELSTNTL
+99 LEKDEIGELAANTL
-113 EIQPYLFSYYDFDLG
+113 DVQPYLFSYYDFDLG
-128 QNVNGVASILGP
+128 QNINGVASILGP
-140 IKIILEKMGTDL
+140 IKLILEQMGTNL
-152 GSASND
+152 SSASND
-158 QVKIAVSQMMSN
+158 QVKFAVSQMMSN

-176 WDFLASQTTSY
+176 WDFLASQTSSS
-187 KQIVLG
+187 KKIVMG

-204 TLVVMADNKKL
+204 TLAVMADNKKL
-215 GGSGLEIGLGG
+215 GGGGLDLGLGG
-226 GEEVINKEH
+226 GEEIVNKEY
-235 LNRKFADVVA
+235 LNRNFGAVIA
-245 GNQENFSLLGI
+245 GNEENFSLLGI
-256 ANDVNLEAEEQGKT
+256 ANDVNLEAEEQGQT
-270 AGPFIMFT
+270 AGPYIMLT

-303 GIMMVWLKGIS
+303 GIMMVWLKGVS

-351 LNDGNLP
+351 LNDGNFP

-415 IAPIVV
+415 IAPVVV

-430 TGTAFHGNSFLFRI
+430 TGQAFQSRFWNT
-444 AWLGF
+444 F
-449 RVFSSML
+449 RVLGSFL
-456 VAIVSGAAVILIVA
+456 VAISSGAAVIMLVA
-470 LDKTWGLLLL
+470 LDKTLGLLLL
-480 SGCLIVFVLIP
+480 SGCLVAFVIIPILFMLRLAKHNKNSFIQLEPPAVISDSKLMKVTQSIVSI
-491 VLVMSRFVRDNELSS
+491 SS
-506 IQSQPSLIESDK
+506 Q
-518 IIIKNLIVLRNIP
+518 
-531 SVITQN
+531 
-537 LVSFSSKRSMIVLII
+537 RSILVLII
-552 TALVTVLSTYYAV
+552 ATFVTILSTYYAV

-580 SQFVLG
+580 SEFVLG

-611 DPSALSEI
+611 DPSALNEI
-619 YVFIEKLRDVEYV
+619 YMFIENLRDVEFV

-653 MKSPVAREMIS
+653 MGSPVAKDLIS
-664 KSQGIVISDLD
+664 KSERIQISDLNND
-675 DNGFPDSSDQVR
+675 GFPDSADQVR
-687 GIYDYALINGV
+687 SIYDYALINGV
-698 IGEGGQLIASPDQV
+698 MGEGGQLIASPDQV
-712 SGSVYYREN
+712 NASIYYREN

-738 KIVSKTKELVDPLLD
+738 KIVTKTKELVDPLLND
-753 ELENHPSISRAAL
+753 LQSHPSISRAAL

-771 TRDLQ
+771 TRDVQLQ
-776 LEASANTLFT
+776 ASANTLFT

-798 LVVAMRSF
+798 LVVTMKSF

-818 VAAWLYGIMYLF
+818 VAAWLYGIMYVF

-848 GIDYSIHMTARFREE
+848 GIDYSIHMTQRFREE
-863 MKRNPTRL
+863 IRRNPTRL
-871 AAIMCAARGTGLALV
+871 SAIKRAARGTGVALV

-907 AAYGQLTAAM
+907 AAYGQLTAVM

-930 SLLMVITKEIQE
+930 SLLMVITKEIND
-942 PLDSN
+942 PVDI

>member
-1 MKLSNWNFEIASFL
+1 MKLSNWNFEIANFL
-15 STRPNFSVVF
+15 SKRPNLSIIFA
-25 VLILTVFFI
+25 LILTLFFI
-34 FPMFVFAPTEQAG
+34 FPMFVLAPTEQAG

-61 DDKFPTPVHYASF
+61 DEKFPTPVHYASF
-74 VIEAKNGDVLTQ
+74 VVEAKNGDVLTK
-86 DVLYELDQNIFSL
+86 DVLSELDQNVLLL
-99 LEKDKIGELSTNTL
+99 LEKDEIGELAANTL
-113 EIQPYLFSYYDFDLG
+113 DVQPYLFSYYDFDLG
-128 QNVNGVASILGP
+128 QNINGVASILGP
-140 IKIILEKMGTDL
+140 IKLILEQMGTNL
-152 GSASND
+152 SSASND
-158 QVKIAVSQMMSN
+158 QVKFAVSQMMSN

-176 WDFLASQTTSY
+176 WDFLASQTSSS
-187 KQIVLG
+187 KKIVMG

-204 TLVVMADNKKL
+204 TLAVMADNKKL
-215 GGSGLEIGLGG
+215 GGGGLDLGLGG
-226 GEEVINKEH
+226 GEEIVNKEY
-235 LNRKFADVVA
+235 LNRNFGAVIA
-245 GNQENFSLLGI
+245 GNEENFSLLGI
-256 ANDVNLEAEEQGKT
+256 ANDVNLEAEEQGQT
-270 AGPFIMFT
+270 AGPYIMLT

-303 GIMMVWLKGIS
+303 GIMMVWLKGVS

-351 LNDGNLP
+351 LNDGNFP

-415 IAPIVV
+415 IAPVVV

-430 TGTAFHGNSFLFRI
+430 TGQAFQSRFWNT
-444 AWLGF
+444 F
-449 RVFSSML
+449 RVLGSFL
-456 VAIVSGAAVILIVA
+456 VAISSGAAVIMLVA
-470 LDKTWGLLLL
+470 LDKTLGLLLL
-480 SGCLIVFVLIP
+480 SGCLVAFVIIPILFMLRLAKHNKNSFIQLEPPAVISDSKLMKVTQSIVSI
-491 VLVMSRFVRDNELSS
+491 SS
-506 IQSQPSLIESDK
+506 Q
-518 IIIKNLIVLRNIP
+518 
-531 SVITQN
+531 
-537 LVSFSSKRSMIVLII
+537 RSILVLII
-552 TALVTVLSTYYAV
+552 ATFVTILATYYAV

-580 SQFVLG
+580 SEFVLG

-611 DPSALSEI
+611 DPSALNEI
-619 YVFIEKLRDVEYV
+619 YMFIENLRDVEFV

-653 MKSPVAREMIS
+653 MGSPVAKDLIS
-664 KSQGIVISDLD
+664 KSERIQISDLNND
-675 DNGFPDSSDQVR
+675 GFPDSADQVR
-687 GIYDYALINGV
+687 SIYDYALINGV
-698 IGEGGQLIASPDQV
+698 MGEGGQLIASPDQV
-712 SGSVYYREN
+712 NASIYYREN

-738 KIVSKTKELVDPLLD
+738 KIVTKTKELVDPLLND
-753 ELENHPSISRAAL
+753 LQSHPSISRAAL

-771 TRDLQ
+771 TRDVQLQ
-776 LEASANTLFT
+776 ASANTLFT

-798 LVVAMRSF
+798 LVVTMKSF

-818 VAAWLYGIMYLF
+818 VAAWLYGIMYVF

-848 GIDYSIHMTARFREE
+848 GIDYSIHMTQRFREE
-863 MKRNPTRL
+863 IRRNPTRL
-871 AAIMCAARGTGLALV
+871 SAIKRAARGTGVALV
-886 ASAISSIAGFV
+886 ASAVSSIAGFV

-930 SLLMVITKEIQE
+930 SLLMVITKEIND
-942 PLDSN
+942 PVDI

>member
-15 STRPNFSVVF
+15 STRPNLSIISA
-25 VLILTVFFI
+25 LILTGIFI
-34 FPMFVFAPTEQAG
+34 FPMFIFAPTEQAG

-61 DDKFPTPVHYASF
+61 DGKFPTPVHYASF
-74 VIEAKNGDVLTQ
+74 VVEAKNGDVLTK
-86 DVLYELDQNIFSL
+86 DVLNELDQNIFLL
-99 LEKDKIGELSTNTL
+99 LEKDEVGELAANTL
-113 EIQPYLFSYYDFDLG
+113 DVQPYLFSYYDFDLG
-128 QNVNGVASILGP
+128 QNVNGVASIIGP
-140 IKIILEKMGTDL
+140 IKLILEQMGTDL
-152 GSASND
+152 ESASND
-158 QVKIAVSQMMSN
+158 QVKFAVSQMMSN

-176 WDFLASQTTSY
+176 WDFLASQTSSS
-187 KQIVLG
+187 KKIVMG

-204 TLVVMADNKKL
+204 TLAVMADNKKL

-226 GEEVINKEH
+226 GEEIVNKEY
-235 LNRKFADVVA
+235 LNRNFGSVIA
-245 GNQENFSLLGI
+245 GNQENFLLLGI
-256 ANDVNLEAEEQGKT
+256 ANDVNLEAEEQGQT
-270 AGPFIMFT
+270 AGPYIMLT

-351 LNDGNLP
+351 LNDGNFP

-415 IAPIVV
+415 IAPVFV

-430 TGTAFHGNSFLFRI
+430 TGETFQGRFWNLFRVLGSFLAAI
-444 AWLGF
+444 A
-449 RVFSSML
+449 
-456 VAIVSGAAVILIVA
+456 SGAAVIMIVA
-470 LDKTWGLLLL
+470 LDKTLGLLLL
-480 SGCLIVFVLIP
+480 SGCSIFFILIP
-491 VLVMSRFVRDNELSS
+491 VLVMSRFAGNNESS
-506 IQSQPSLIESDK
+506 AIQSQLPSLVSDSK
-518 IIIKNLIVLRNIP
+518 LVR
-531 SVITQN
+531 ITEI
-537 LVSFSSKRSMIVLII
+537 LVSVSSQRSIVV
-552 TALVTVLSTYYAV
+552 LVIATFVTILATYYAV

-580 SQFVLG
+580 SEFVLG

-611 DPSALSEI
+611 DPSALNEI
-619 YVFIEKLRDVEYV
+619 NLFIEKLRGVEYV

-645 VINMIQSV
+645 VINLIQSV
-653 MKSPVAREMIS
+653 MNSPVAIELIS
-664 KSQGIVISDLD
+664 QSQGIGISDLD
-675 DNGFPDSSDQVR
+675 NDGFPDAPAQVQA
-687 GIYDYALINGV
+687 IYDYALINGV
-698 IGEGGQLIASPDQV
+698 IGEGNQLIASPDQV
-712 SGSVYYREN
+712 KGSVYYRQN
-721 EESLTAIS
+721 EENLTAIS

-738 KIVSKTKELVDPLLD
+738 KIVTKTKELIDPLLS
-753 ELENHPSISRAAL
+753 ELEKHPSISRAAL

-798 LVVAMRSF
+798 LIVTMKSF

-818 VAAWLYGIMYLF
+818 VAAWLYGIMYVF

-848 GIDYSIHMTARFREE
+848 GIDYSIHMTERFREE
-863 MKRNPTRL
+863 LRRNPTKL
-871 AAIMCAARGTGLALV
+871 SAIMRAARGTGVALV
-886 ASAISSIAGFV
+886 ASAVSSIAGFV

-930 SLLMVITKEIQE
+930 SLLMVITKEIKNTV
-942 PLDSN
+942 DF

>member
-1 MKLSNWNFEIASFL
+1 MKLSNWNFEIANFL
-15 STRPNFSVVF
+15 SKRPNLSIIFA
-25 VLILTVFFI
+25 LILTLFFI
-34 FPMFVFAPTEQAG
+34 FPMFVLAPTEQAG

-61 DDKFPTPVHYASF
+61 DEKFPTPVHYASF
-74 VIEAKNGDVLTQ
+74 VVEAKNGDVLTK
-86 DVLYELDQNIFSL
+86 DVLSELDQNVLLL
-99 LEKDKIGELSTNTL
+99 LEKDEIGELAANTL
-113 EIQPYLFSYYDFDLG
+113 DVQPYLFSYYDFDLG
-128 QNVNGVASILGP
+128 QNINGVASILGP
-140 IKIILEKMGTDL
+140 IKLILEQMGTNL
-152 GSASND
+152 SSASND
-158 QVKIAVSQMMSN
+158 QVKFAVSQMMSN

-176 WDFLASQTTSY
+176 WDFLASQTSSS
-187 KQIVLG
+187 KKIVMG

-204 TLVVMADNKKL
+204 TLAVMADNKKL
-215 GGSGLEIGLGG
+215 GGGGLDLGLGG
-226 GEEVINKEH
+226 GEEILNKEY
-235 LNRKFADVVA
+235 LNRNFGAVIA
-245 GNQENFSLLGI
+245 GNEENFSLLGI
-256 ANDVNLEAEEQGKT
+256 ANDVNLEAEEQGQT
-270 AGPFIMFT
+270 AGPYIMLT

-303 GIMMVWLKGIS
+303 GIMMVWLKGVS

-351 LNDGNLP
+351 LNDGNFP

-401 AGIAVLSSYFILGV
+401 AAIAVLSSYFILGV
-415 IAPIVV
+415 IAPVVV
-421 MQTDQLILK
+421 MQMDQLILK
-430 TGTAFHGNSFLFRI
+430 TGQAFQSRFWNT
-444 AWLGF
+444 F
-449 RVFSSML
+449 RVLGSFL
-456 VAIVSGAAVILIVA
+456 VAISSGAAVIMLVA
-470 LDKTWGLLLL
+470 LDKTLGLLLL
-480 SGCLIVFVLIP
+480 SGCLVAFVIIPILFMLRFAKHNKNSFIQLEPPAVISDSKLMKVTQSIVSI
-491 VLVMSRFVRDNELSS
+491 SS
-506 IQSQPSLIESDK
+506 Q
-518 IIIKNLIVLRNIP
+518 
-531 SVITQN
+531 
-537 LVSFSSKRSMIVLII
+537 RSILVLII
-552 TALVTVLSTYYAV
+552 ATFVTILATYYAV

-580 SQFVLG
+580 SEFVLG

-611 DPSALSEI
+611 DPSALNEI
-619 YVFIEKLRDVEYV
+619 YMFIENLRDVEFV

-653 MKSPVAREMIS
+653 MGSPVAKELIS
-664 KSQGIVISDLD
+664 KSERIQISDLNND
-675 DNGFPDSSDQVR
+675 GFPDSADQVR
-687 GIYDYALINGV
+687 AIYDYALINGV
-698 IGEGGQLIASPDQV
+698 MGEGGQLIASPDQV
-712 SGSVYYREN
+712 NASIYYREN

-738 KIVSKTKELVDPLLD
+738 KIVTKTKELVDPLLND
-753 ELENHPSISRAAL
+753 LQGHSSISRAAL

-771 TRDLQ
+771 TRDVQLQ
-776 LEASANTLFT
+776 ASANTLFT

-798 LVVAMRSF
+798 LVVTMKSF

-818 VAAWLYGIMYLF
+818 VAAWLYGIMYVF

-848 GIDYSIHMTARFREE
+848 GIDYSIHMTQRFREE
-863 MKRNPTRL
+863 IRRNPTRL
-871 AAIMCAARGTGLALV
+871 SAIKRAARGTGVALV
-886 ASAISSIAGFV
+886 ASAVSSIAGFV

-930 SLLMVITKEIQE
+930 SLLMVITKEIND
-942 PLDSN
+942 PVDI

>member
-1 MKLSNWNFEIASFL
+1 MKLSNWNFEIANFL
-15 STRPNFSVVF
+15 SKRPNLSIIFA
-25 VLILTVFFI
+25 LILTLFFI
-34 FPMFVFAPTEQAG
+34 FPMFVLAPTEQAG

-61 DDKFPTPVHYASF
+61 DEKFPTPVHYASF
-74 VIEAKNGDVLTQ
+74 VVEAKNGDVLTK
-86 DVLYELDQNIFSL
+86 DVLSELDQNVLLL
-99 LEKDKIGELSTNTL
+99 LEKDEIGELAANTL
-113 EIQPYLFSYYDFDLG
+113 DVQPYLFSYYDFDLG
-128 QNVNGVASILGP
+128 QNINGVASILGP
-140 IKIILEKMGTDL
+140 IKLILEQMGTNL
-152 GSASND
+152 SSASND
-158 QVKIAVSQMMSN
+158 QVKFAVSQMMSN

-176 WDFLASQTTSY
+176 WDFLASQTSSS
-187 KQIVLG
+187 KKIVMG

-204 TLVVMADNKKL
+204 TLAVMADNKKL
-215 GGSGLEIGLGG
+215 GGGGLDLGLGG
-226 GEEVINKEH
+226 GEEILNKEY
-235 LNRKFADVVA
+235 LNRNFGAVIA
-245 GNQENFSLLGI
+245 GNEENFSLLGI
-256 ANDVNLEAEEQGKT
+256 ANDVNLEAEEQGQT
-270 AGPFIMFT
+270 AGPYIMLT

-303 GIMMVWLKGIS
+303 GIMMVWLKGVS

-351 LNDGNLP
+351 LNDGNFP

-415 IAPIVV
+415 IAPVVV

-430 TGTAFHGNSFLFRI
+430 TGQAFQSRFWNT
-444 AWLGF
+444 F
-449 RVFSSML
+449 RVLGSFL
-456 VAIVSGAAVILIVA
+456 VAISSGAAVIMLVA
-470 LDKTWGLLLL
+470 LDKTLGLLLL
-480 SGCLIVFVLIP
+480 SGCLVAFVIIPILFMLRLAKHNKNSFIQLEPPAVISDSKLMKVTQSIVSI
-491 VLVMSRFVRDNELSS
+491 SS
-506 IQSQPSLIESDK
+506 Q
-518 IIIKNLIVLRNIP
+518 
-531 SVITQN
+531 
-537 LVSFSSKRSMIVLII
+537 RSILVLII
-552 TALVTVLSTYYAV
+552 ATFVTILATYYAV

-580 SQFVLG
+580 SEFVLG

-611 DPSALSEI
+611 DPSALNEI
-619 YVFIEKLRDVEYV
+619 DMFIENLRDVEFV

-653 MKSPVAREMIS
+653 MGSPVAKDLIS
-664 KSQGIVISDLD
+664 KSERIQISDLNND
-675 DNGFPDSSDQVR
+675 GFPDSADQVR
-687 GIYDYALINGV
+687 SIYDYALINGV
-698 IGEGGQLIASPDQV
+698 MGEGGQLIASPDQV
-712 SGSVYYREN
+712 NASIYYREN

-738 KIVSKTKELVDPLLD
+738 KIVTKTKELVDPLLND
-753 ELENHPSISRAAL
+753 LQGHSSISRAAL

-771 TRDLQ
+771 TRDVQLQ
-776 LEASANTLFT
+776 ASANTLFT

-798 LVVAMRSF
+798 LVVTMKSF

-818 VAAWLYGIMYLF
+818 VAAWLYGIMYVF

-848 GIDYSIHMTARFREE
+848 GIDYSIHMTQRFREE
-863 MKRNPTRL
+863 IRRNPTRL
-871 AAIMCAARGTGLALV
+871 SAIKRAARGTGVALV
-886 ASAISSIAGFV
+886 ASAVSSIAGFV

-930 SLLMVITKEIQE
+930 SLLMVITKEIND
-942 PLDSN
+942 PVDI

>member
-1 MKLSNWNFEIASFL
+1 MKLSNWNFEIANFL
-15 STRPNFSVVF
+15 SKRPNLSIIFA
-25 VLILTVFFI
+25 LILTLFFI
-34 FPMFVFAPTEQAG
+34 FPMFVLAPTEQAG

-61 DDKFPTPVHYASF
+61 DEKFPTPVHYASF
-74 VIEAKNGDVLTQ
+74 VVEAKNGDVLTK
-86 DVLYELDQNIFSL
+86 DVLSELDQNVLLL
-99 LEKDKIGELSTNTL
+99 LEKDEIGELAANTL
-113 EIQPYLFSYYDFDLG
+113 DVQPYLFSYYDFDLG
-128 QNVNGVASILGP
+128 QNINGVASILGP
-140 IKIILEKMGTDL
+140 IKLILEQMGTNL
-152 GSASND
+152 SSASND
-158 QVKIAVSQMMSN
+158 QVKFAVSQMMSN

-176 WDFLASQTTSY
+176 WDFLASQTSSS
-187 KQIVLG
+187 KKIVMG

-204 TLVVMADNKKL
+204 TLAVMADNKKL
-215 GGSGLEIGLGG
+215 GGGGLDLGLGG
-226 GEEVINKEH
+226 GEDIVNKEY
-235 LNRKFADVVA
+235 LNRNFGAVIA
-245 GNQENFSLLGI
+245 GNEENFSLLGI
-256 ANDVNLEAEEQGKT
+256 ANDVNLEAEEQGQT
-270 AGPFIMFT
+270 AGPYIMLT

-303 GIMMVWLKGIS
+303 GIMMVWLKGVS

-351 LNDGNLP
+351 LNDGNFP

-415 IAPIVV
+415 IAPVVV
-421 MQTDQLILK
+421 MQMDQLILK
-430 TGTAFHGNSFLFRI
+430 TGQAFQSRFWNT
-444 AWLGF
+444 F
-449 RVFSSML
+449 RVLGSFL
-456 VAIVSGAAVILIVA
+456 VAISSGAAVIMLVA
-470 LDKTWGLLLL
+470 LDKTLGLLLL
-480 SGCLIVFVLIP
+480 SGCLVAFVIVP
-491 VLVMSRFVRDNELSS
+491 VLFMLRFAKHNQNSFIQLEPPAVISDSKLMKVTQSIVSISS
-506 IQSQPSLIESDK
+506 Q
-518 IIIKNLIVLRNIP
+518 
-531 SVITQN
+531 
-537 LVSFSSKRSMIVLII
+537 RSILVLII
-552 TALVTVLSTYYAV
+552 ATFVTILATYYAV

-580 SQFVLG
+580 SEFVLG

-611 DPSALSEI
+611 DPSALNEI
-619 YVFIEKLRDVEYV
+619 YMFIENLRDVEFV

-653 MKSPVAREMIS
+653 MGSPVAKDLIS
-664 KSQGIVISDLD
+664 KSERIQISDLNND
-675 DNGFPDSSDQVR
+675 GFPDSADQVR
-687 GIYDYALINGV
+687 SIYDYALINGV
-698 IGEGGQLIASPDQV
+698 MGEGGQLIASPDQV
-712 SGSVYYREN
+712 NASIYYREN

-738 KIVSKTKELVDPLLD
+738 KIVTKTKELVDPLLND
-753 ELENHPSISRAAL
+753 LQSHPSISRAAL

-771 TRDLQ
+771 TRDVQLQ
-776 LEASANTLFT
+776 ASANTLFT

-798 LVVAMRSF
+798 LVVTMKSF

-818 VAAWLYGIMYLF
+818 VAAWLYGIMYVF

-848 GIDYSIHMTARFREE
+848 GIDYSIHMTQRFREE
-863 MKRNPTRL
+863 IRRNPTRL
-871 AAIMCAARGTGLALV
+871 SAIKRAARGTGVALV
-886 ASAISSIAGFV
+886 ASAVSSIAGFV

-930 SLLMVITKEIQE
+930 SLLMVITKEIND
-942 PLDSN
+942 PVDI

>member
-1 MKLSNWNFEIASFL
+1 MKLSNWNFEIANFL
-15 STRPNFSVVF
+15 SKRPNLSIIFA
-25 VLILTVFFI
+25 LILTLFFI
-34 FPMFVFAPTEQAG
+34 FPMFVLAPTEQAG

-61 DDKFPTPVHYASF
+61 DEKFPTPVHYASF
-74 VIEAKNGDVLTQ
+74 VVEAKNGDVLTK
-86 DVLYELDQNIFSL
+86 DVLSELDQNVLLL
-99 LEKDKIGELSTNTL
+99 LEKDEIGELAANTL
-113 EIQPYLFSYYDFDLG
+113 DVQPYLFSYYDFDLG
-128 QNVNGVASILGP
+128 QNINGVASILGP
-140 IKIILEKMGTDL
+140 IKLILEQMGTNL
-152 GSASND
+152 SSASND
-158 QVKIAVSQMMSN
+158 QVKFAVSQMMSN

-176 WDFLASQTTSY
+176 WDFLASQTSSS
-187 KQIVLG
+187 KKIVMG

-204 TLVVMADNKKL
+204 TLAVMADNKKL
-215 GGSGLEIGLGG
+215 GGGGLDLGLGG
-226 GEEVINKEH
+226 GEDIVNKEY
-235 LNRKFADVVA
+235 LNRNFGAVIA
-245 GNQENFSLLGI
+245 GNEENFSLLGI
-256 ANDVNLEAEEQGKT
+256 ANDVNLEAEEQGQT
-270 AGPFIMFT
+270 AGPYIMLT

-303 GIMMVWLKGIS
+303 GIMMVWLKGVS

-351 LNDGNLP
+351 LNDGNFP

-415 IAPIVV
+415 IAPVVV
-421 MQTDQLILK
+421 MQMDQLILK
-430 TGTAFHGNSFLFRI
+430 TGQAFQSRFWNT
-444 AWLGF
+444 F
-449 RVFSSML
+449 RVLGSFL
-456 VAIVSGAAVILIVA
+456 VAISSGAAVIMLVA
-470 LDKTWGLLLL
+470 LDKTLGLLLL
-480 SGCLIVFVLIP
+480 SGCLVAFVIIPILFMLRFAKHNKNSFIQLEPPAVISDSKLMKVTQSIVSI
-491 VLVMSRFVRDNELSS
+491 SS
-506 IQSQPSLIESDK
+506 Q
-518 IIIKNLIVLRNIP
+518 
-531 SVITQN
+531 
-537 LVSFSSKRSMIVLII
+537 RSILVLII
-552 TALVTVLSTYYAV
+552 ATFVTILATYYAV

-580 SQFVLG
+580 SEFVLG

-611 DPSALSEI
+611 DPSALNEI
-619 YVFIEKLRDVEYV
+619 YMFIENLRDVEFV

-653 MKSPVAREMIS
+653 MGSPVAKDLIS
-664 KSQGIVISDLD
+664 KSERIQISDLNND
-675 DNGFPDSSDQVR
+675 GFPDSADQVR
-687 GIYDYALINGV
+687 SIYDYALINGV
-698 IGEGGQLIASPDQV
+698 MGEGGQLIASPDQV
-712 SGSVYYREN
+712 NASIYYREN

-738 KIVSKTKELVDPLLD
+738 KIVTKTKELVDPLLND
-753 ELENHPSISRAAL
+753 LQSHPSISRAAL

-771 TRDLQ
+771 TRDVQLQ
-776 LEASANTLFT
+776 ASANTLFT

-798 LVVAMRSF
+798 LVVTMKSF

-818 VAAWLYGIMYLF
+818 VAAWLYGIMYVF

-848 GIDYSIHMTARFREE
+848 GIDYSIHMTQRFREE
-863 MKRNPTRL
+863 IRRNPTRL
-871 AAIMCAARGTGLALV
+871 SAIKRAARGTGVALV
-886 ASAISSIAGFV
+886 ASAVSSIAGFV

-930 SLLMVITKEIQE
+930 SLLMVITKEIND
-942 PLDSN
+942 PVDI

>member
-1 MKLSNWNFEIASFL
+1 MKLSNWNFEIANFL
-15 STRPNFSVVF
+15 SKRPNLSIIFA
-25 VLILTVFFI
+25 LILTLFFI
-34 FPMFVFAPTEQAG
+34 FPMFVLAPTEQAG

-61 DDKFPTPVHYASF
+61 DEKFPTPVHYASF
-74 VIEAKNGDVLTQ
+74 VVEAKNGDVLTK
-86 DVLYELDQNIFSL
+86 DVLSELDQNVLLL
-99 LEKDKIGELSTNTL
+99 LEKDEIGELAANTL
-113 EIQPYLFSYYDFDLG
+113 DVQPYLFSYYDFDLG
-128 QNVNGVASILGP
+128 QNINGVASILGP
-140 IKIILEKMGTDL
+140 IKLILEQMGTNL
-152 GSASND
+152 SSASND
-158 QVKIAVSQMMSN
+158 QVKFAVSQMMSN

-176 WDFLASQTTSY
+176 WDFLASQTSSS
-187 KQIVLG
+187 KKIVMG

-204 TLVVMADNKKL
+204 TLAVMADNKKL
-215 GGSGLEIGLGG
+215 GGGGLDLGLGG
-226 GEEVINKEH
+226 GEEIVNKEY
-235 LNRKFADVVA
+235 LNRNFGAVIA
-245 GNQENFSLLGI
+245 GNEENFSLLGI
-256 ANDVNLEAEEQGKT
+256 ANDVNLEAEEQGQT
-270 AGPFIMFT
+270 AGPYIMLT

-303 GIMMVWLKGIS
+303 GIMMVWLKGVS

-351 LNDGNLP
+351 LNDGNFP

-415 IAPIVV
+415 IAPVVV
-421 MQTDQLILK
+421 MQMDQLILK
-430 TGTAFHGNSFLFRI
+430 TGQAFQSRFWNT
-444 AWLGF
+444 F
-449 RVFSSML
+449 RVLGSFL
-456 VAIVSGAAVILIVA
+456 VAISSGAAVIMLVA
-470 LDKTWGLLLL
+470 LDKTLGLLLL
-480 SGCLIVFVLIP
+480 SGCLVAFVIIPILFMLRLAKHNKNSFIQLEPPAVISDSKLMKVTQSIVSI
-491 VLVMSRFVRDNELSS
+491 SS
-506 IQSQPSLIESDK
+506 Q
-518 IIIKNLIVLRNIP
+518 
-531 SVITQN
+531 
-537 LVSFSSKRSMIVLII
+537 RSILVLII
-552 TALVTVLSTYYAV
+552 ATFVTILATYYAV

-580 SQFVLG
+580 SEFVLG

-611 DPSALSEI
+611 DPSALNEI
-619 YVFIEKLRDVEYV
+619 YMFIENLRDVEFV

-653 MKSPVAREMIS
+653 MGSPVAKDLIS
-664 KSQGIVISDLD
+664 KSERIQISDLNND
-675 DNGFPDSSDQVR
+675 GFPDSADQVR
-687 GIYDYALINGV
+687 SIYDYALINGV
-698 IGEGGQLIASPDQV
+698 MGEGGQLIASPDQV
-712 SGSVYYREN
+712 NASIYYREN

-738 KIVSKTKELVDPLLD
+738 KIVTKTKELVDPLLND
-753 ELENHPSISRAAL
+753 LQSHPSISRAAL

-771 TRDLQ
+771 TRDVQLQ
-776 LEASANTLFT
+776 ASANTLFT

-798 LVVAMRSF
+798 LVVTMKSF

-818 VAAWLYGIMYLF
+818 VAAWLYGIMYVF

-848 GIDYSIHMTARFREE
+848 GIDYSIHMTQRFREE
-863 MKRNPTRL
+863 IRRNPTRL
-871 AAIMCAARGTGLALV
+871 SAIKRAARGTGVALV
-886 ASAISSIAGFV
+886 ASAVSSIAGFV

-930 SLLMVITKEIQE
+930 SLLMVITKEIND
-942 PLDSN
+942 PVDI

>member
-1 MKLSNWNFEIASFL
+1 MKLSNWNFEIANFL
-15 STRPNFSVVF
+15 SKRPNLSIIFA
-25 VLILTVFFI
+25 LILTLFFI
-34 FPMFVFAPTEQAG
+34 FPMFVLAPTEQAG

-61 DDKFPTPVHYASF
+61 DEKFPTPVHYASF
-74 VIEAKNGDVLTQ
+74 VVEAKNGDVLTK
-86 DVLYELDQNIFSL
+86 DVLSELDQNVLLL
-99 LEKDKIGELSTNTL
+99 LEKDEIGELAANTL
-113 EIQPYLFSYYDFDLG
+113 DVQPYLFSYYDFDLG
-128 QNVNGVASILGP
+128 QNINGVASILGP
-140 IKIILEKMGTDL
+140 IKLILEQMGTNL
-152 GSASND
+152 SSASND
-158 QVKIAVSQMMSN
+158 QVKFAVSQMMSN

-176 WDFLASQTTSY
+176 WDFLASQTSSS
-187 KQIVLG
+187 KRIVMG

-204 TLVVMADNKKL
+204 TLAVMADNKKL
-215 GGSGLEIGLGG
+215 GGGGLDLGLGG
-226 GEEVINKEH
+226 GEEIVNKEY
-235 LNRKFADVVA
+235 LNRNFGAVIA
-245 GNQENFSLLGI
+245 GNEENFSLLGI
-256 ANDVNLEAEEQGKT
+256 ANDVNLEAEEQGQT
-270 AGPFIMFT
+270 AGPYIMLT

-303 GIMMVWLKGIS
+303 GIMMVWLKGVS

-351 LNDGNLP
+351 LNDGNFP

-415 IAPIVV
+415 IAPVVV

-430 TGTAFHGNSFLFRI
+430 TGQAFQSRFWNT
-444 AWLGF
+444 F
-449 RVFSSML
+449 RVLGSFL
-456 VAIVSGAAVILIVA
+456 VAISSGAAVIMLVA
-470 LDKTWGLLLL
+470 LDKTLGLLLL
-480 SGCLIVFVLIP
+480 SGCLVAFVIIPILFMLRLAKHNKNSFIQLEPPAVISDSKLMKVTQSIVSI
-491 VLVMSRFVRDNELSS
+491 SS
-506 IQSQPSLIESDK
+506 Q
-518 IIIKNLIVLRNIP
+518 
-531 SVITQN
+531 
-537 LVSFSSKRSMIVLII
+537 RSILVLII
-552 TALVTVLSTYYAV
+552 ATFVTILATYYAV

-580 SQFVLG
+580 SEFVLG

-611 DPSALSEI
+611 DPSALNEI
-619 YVFIEKLRDVEYV
+619 YMFIENLRDVEFV

-653 MKSPVAREMIS
+653 MGSPVAKDLIS
-664 KSQGIVISDLD
+664 KSERIQISDLNND
-675 DNGFPDSSDQVR
+675 GFPDSADQVR
-687 GIYDYALINGV
+687 SIYDYALINGV
-698 IGEGGQLIASPDQV
+698 MGEGGQLIASPDQV
-712 SGSVYYREN
+712 NASIYYREN

-738 KIVSKTKELVDPLLD
+738 KIVTKTKELVDPLLND
-753 ELENHPSISRAAL
+753 LQSHPSISRAAL

-771 TRDLQ
+771 TRDVQLQ
-776 LEASANTLFT
+776 ASANTLFT

-798 LVVAMRSF
+798 LVVTMKSF

-818 VAAWLYGIMYLF
+818 VAAWLYGIMYVF

-848 GIDYSIHMTARFREE
+848 GIDYSIHMTQRFREE
-863 MKRNPTRL
+863 ILRNPTRL
-871 AAIMCAARGTGLALV
+871 SAIKRAARGTGVALV
-886 ASAISSIAGFV
+886 ASAVSSIAGFV

-930 SLLMVITKEIQE
+930 SLLMVITKEIND
-942 PLDSN
+942 PVDI

>member
-1 MKLSNWNFEIASFL
+1 MKLSNWNFEIANFL
-15 STRPNFSVVF
+15 SKRPNLSIIFA
-25 VLILTVFFI
+25 LILTLFFI
-34 FPMFVFAPTEQAG
+34 FPMFVLAPTEQAG

-61 DDKFPTPVHYASF
+61 DEKFPTPVHYASF
-74 VIEAKNGDVLTQ
+74 VVEAKNGDVLTK
-86 DVLYELDQNIFSL
+86 DVLSELDQNVLLL
-99 LEKDKIGELSTNTL
+99 LEKDEIGELAANTL
-113 EIQPYLFSYYDFDLG
+113 DVQPYLFSYYDFDLG
-128 QNVNGVASILGP
+128 QNINGVASILGP
-140 IKIILEKMGTDL
+140 IKLILEQMGTNL
-152 GSASND
+152 SSASND
-158 QVKIAVSQMMSN
+158 QVKFAVSQMMSN

-176 WDFLASQTTSY
+176 WDFLASQTSSS
-187 KQIVLG
+187 KKIVMG

-204 TLVVMADNKKL
+204 TLAVMADNKKL
-215 GGSGLEIGLGG
+215 GGGGLDLGLGG
-226 GEEVINKEH
+226 GEEIVNKEY
-235 LNRKFADVVA
+235 LNRNFGAVIA
-245 GNQENFSLLGI
+245 GNEENFSLLGI
-256 ANDVNLEAEEQGKT
+256 ANDVNLEAEEQGQT
-270 AGPFIMFT
+270 AGPYIMLT

-303 GIMMVWLKGIS
+303 GIMMVWLKGVS

-351 LNDGNLP
+351 LNDGNFP

-415 IAPIVV
+415 IAPVVV

-430 TGTAFHGNSFLFRI
+430 TGQAFQSRFWNT
-444 AWLGF
+444 F
-449 RVFSSML
+449 RVLGSFL
-456 VAIVSGAAVILIVA
+456 VAISSGAAVIMLVA
-470 LDKTWGLLLL
+470 LDKTLGLLLL
-480 SGCLIVFVLIP
+480 SGCLVAFVIIPILFMLRLAKHNKNSFIQLEPPAVISDSKLMKVTQSIVSI
-491 VLVMSRFVRDNELSS
+491 SS
-506 IQSQPSLIESDK
+506 Q
-518 IIIKNLIVLRNIP
+518 
-531 SVITQN
+531 
-537 LVSFSSKRSMIVLII
+537 RSILVLII
-552 TALVTVLSTYYAV
+552 ATFVTILATYYAV

-580 SQFVLG
+580 SEFVLG

-611 DPSALSEI
+611 DPSALNEI
-619 YVFIEKLRDVEYV
+619 DMFIENLRDVEFV

-653 MKSPVAREMIS
+653 MGSPVAKELIS
-664 KSQGIVISDLD
+664 KSERIQISDLNND
-675 DNGFPDSSDQVR
+675 GFPDSADQVR
-687 GIYDYALINGV
+687 SIYDYALINGV
-698 IGEGGQLIASPDQV
+698 MGEGGQLIASPDQV
-712 SGSVYYREN
+712 NASIYYREN

-738 KIVSKTKELVDPLLD
+738 KIVTKTKELVDPLLND
-753 ELENHPSISRAAL
+753 LQGHSSISRAAL

-771 TRDLQ
+771 TRDVQLQ
-776 LEASANTLFT
+776 ASANTLFT

-798 LVVAMRSF
+798 LVVTMKSF

-818 VAAWLYGIMYLF
+818 VAAWLYGIMYVF

-848 GIDYSIHMTARFREE
+848 GIDYSIHMTQRFREE
-863 MKRNPTRL
+863 IRRNPTRL
-871 AAIMCAARGTGLALV
+871 SAIKRAARGTGVALV
-886 ASAISSIAGFV
+886 ASAVSSIAGFV

-930 SLLMVITKEIQE
+930 SLLMVITKEIND
-942 PLDSN
+942 PVDI

>member
-1 MKLSNWNFEIASFL
+1 LKLSNWNFEIASFL
-15 STRPNFSVVF
+15 STRPNLSIISA
-25 VLILTVFFI
+25 LILTGIFI
-34 FPMFVFAPTEQAG
+34 FPMFIFAPTEQAG

-61 DDKFPTPVHYASF
+61 DGKFPTPVHYASF
-74 VIEAKNGDVLTQ
+74 VVEAKNGDVLTK
-86 DVLYELDQNIFSL
+86 DVLNELDQNIFLL
-99 LEKDKIGELSTNTL
+99 LEKDEVGELAANTL
-113 EIQPYLFSYYDFDLG
+113 DVQPYLFSYYDFDLG
-128 QNVNGVASILGP
+128 QNVNGVASIIGP
-140 IKIILEKMGTDL
+140 IKLILEQMGTDL
-152 GSASND
+152 ESASND
-158 QVKIAVSQMMSN
+158 QVKFAVSQMMSN

-176 WDFLASQTTSY
+176 WDFLASQTSSS
-187 KQIVLG
+187 KKIVMG

-204 TLVVMADNKKL
+204 TLAVMADNKKL

-226 GEEVINKEH
+226 GEEIVNKEY
-235 LNRKFADVVA
+235 LNRNFGSVIA
-245 GNQENFSLLGI
+245 GNQENFLLLGI
-256 ANDVNLEAEEQGKT
+256 ANDVNLEAEEQGQT
-270 AGPFIMFT
+270 AGPYIMLT

-351 LNDGNLP
+351 LNDGNFP

-415 IAPIVV
+415 IAPVFV

-430 TGTAFHGNSFLFRI
+430 TGETFQGRFWNLFRVLGSFLAAI
-444 AWLGF
+444 A
-449 RVFSSML
+449 
-456 VAIVSGAAVILIVA
+456 SGAAVIMIVA
-470 LDKTWGLLLL
+470 LDKTLGLLLL
-480 SGCLIVFVLIP
+480 SGCSIFFILIP
-491 VLVMSRFVRDNELSS
+491 VLVMSRFAGNNESS
-506 IQSQPSLIESDK
+506 AIQSQLPSLVSDSK
-518 IIIKNLIVLRNIP
+518 LVR
-531 SVITQN
+531 ITEI
-537 LVSFSSKRSMIVLII
+537 LVSVSSQRSIVV
-552 TALVTVLSTYYAV
+552 LVIATFVTILATYYAV

-580 SQFVLG
+580 SEFVLG

-611 DPSALSEI
+611 DPSALNEI
-619 YVFIEKLRDVEYV
+619 NLFIEKLRGVEYV

-645 VINMIQSV
+645 VINLIQSV
-653 MKSPVAREMIS
+653 MNSPVAIELIS
-664 KSQGIVISDLD
+664 QSQGIGISDLD
-675 DNGFPDSSDQVR
+675 NDGFPDAPGQVQA
-687 GIYDYALINGV
+687 IYDYALINGV
-698 IGEGGQLIASPDQV
+698 IGEGNQLIASPDQV
-712 SGSVYYREN
+712 KGSVYYRQN
-721 EESLTAIS
+721 EENLTAIS

-738 KIVSKTKELVDPLLD
+738 KIVTKTKELIDPLLS
-753 ELENHPSISRAAL
+753 ELEKHPSISRAAL

-798 LVVAMRSF
+798 LIVTMKSF

-818 VAAWLYGIMYLF
+818 VAAWLYGIMYVF

-848 GIDYSIHMTARFREE
+848 GIDYSIHMTERFREE
-863 MKRNPTRL
+863 LRRNPTKL
-871 AAIMCAARGTGLALV
+871 SAIMRAARGTGVALV
-886 ASAISSIAGFV
+886 ASAVSSIAGFV

-930 SLLMVITKEIQE
+930 SLLMVITKEIKNTV
-942 PLDSN
+942 DF